1 MFSFL
6 LGTRIVPCCL
16 FVGLS
21 INFNTNNHNIRLIP
35 RITIPDSQEFQAFG
49 TEPFWSLKVSHTGI
63 VYYSFERG
71 EKQTFPYVIPLSA
84 DGRLPD
90 MVRVYKLQNNSNTM
104 LIIRTVDACSDGM
117 SDNLYPYSALFIQRD
132 MVLEGCAEKSS

>member
-1 MFSFL
+1 LKNWIFYSLL
-6 LGTRIVPCCL
+6 LGLTAYVPNI
-16 FVGLS
+16 S
-21 INFNTNNHNIRLIP
+21 INNNNIRLIP
-35 RITIPDSQEFQAFG
+35 RITIPDSEEFQAFG
-49 TEPFWSLKVSHTGI
+49 TEPFWSVKVSHTGI
-63 VYYSFERG
+63 VYYSFDRG

-90 MVRVYKLQNNSNTM
+90 TVRVYKLQNNSNTM
-104 LIIRTVDACSDGM
+104 LIIRKVDACSDGM